1 MLSER
6 IVLCPNYF
14 RISLPPNEVRENT
27 FYSVRMQYFND
38 ATTDD
43 KEAYVKFNN
52 TKKDCYIQYDT
63 LRDKFWYRL

>member
-1 MLSER
+1 
-6 IVLCPNYF
+6 
-14 RISLPPNEVRENT
+14 
-27 FYSVRMQYFND
+27 MQYFND

-63 LRDKFWYRL
+63 LRDKFWYRLYNLKNVKTTHGGVLILVKF